1 MAAKQRPSEMARAFF
16 ASLKNAELKPI
27 YYLFG
32 EESYLL
38 DQAVRA
44 LIKVAAPEG
53 LNAFNS
59 DQFSGKETSGA
70 AVRSACET
78 LPFMVKRRVVIVRDM
93 QELDLRQLADLEDY
107 FTDPSP
113 STCLILH
120 AMTAQKAPDGRSG
133 AMRKLKKAAESWE
146 FKPFYAED
154 VEQFILKQAHLRKIR
169 LTNAA
174 AAYMMEAV
182 GHDLASQDQALD
194 KLDLYLGAAPEMRDA
209 DVDEVQQIVAITRVQ
224 SIFELTD
231 SIGDRKIGPALTALD
246 AMMVAGEPAIKIN
259 QMIARHFRIL
269 AKLHDPSVQRAD
281 RSHQASAV
289 GVSPFFLK
297 DYTRHSQKFSGPEI
311 ERILA
316 RVIDLDIQLKSSKL
330 DDRLLLESMM
340 LDLIRPGHAASAPR
354 GHG

>member
-1 MAAKQRPSEMARAFF
+1 MAAKQRPSEMARSFF
-16 ASLKNAELKPI
+16 ASLKQGELKPV

-44 LIKVAAPEG
+44 LIKAAAPDG

-70 AVRSACET
+70 AVRAACET

-93 QELDLRQLADLEDY
+93 QELDLKQLADLEDY
-107 FTDPSP
+107 FEDPSP

-133 AMRKLKKAAESWE
+133 AMRKLKKVAESWE

-154 VEQFILKQAHLRKIR
+154 VEQFVMKQAHQRKMR
-169 LTNAA
+169 LTQAG
-174 AAYMMEAV
+174 AAYLMEAV
-182 GHDLASQDQALD
+182 GSDLASLDQALD
-194 KLDLYLGAAPEMRDA
+194 KLDLYLGAAPDGRDA
-209 DVDEVQQIVAITRVQ
+209 DVEQVQQVVAITRVQ
-224 SIFELTD
+224 TIFELTD
-231 SIGDRKIGPALTALD
+231 SIGDRKIGPALDALH

-269 AKLHDPSVQRAD
+269 AKLHDPAVARMDKGQ
-281 RSHQASAV
+281 QASAC
-289 GVSPFFLK
+289 GVAPFFLK
-297 DYTRHSQKFSGPEI
+297 DYARHSQKFSGGEI

-316 RVIDLDIQLKSSKL
+316 RLIELDIQLKSSKL

-340 LDLIRPGHAASAPR
+340 IDLIRPTR
-354 GHG
+354 R